1 MNILMPRLIL
11 ATAIIHFVAGFA
23 TISAAGD
30 GAAPAAAEPIKISPS
45 DWPWWRGPDRNGI
58 ARADQKPPLHWSETD
73 NVGWRAA
80 VPGRG
85 HGSATVVDDQVF
97 LATCDEAK
105 EIQSVLCFD
114 RKTGQRVWQTDV
126 HQGGIEK
133 KENKKSSQA
142 SATVACDGERLFITF
157 QNSKAIFLTALN
169 RNGKQLWQKK
179 VSDFVTHQGYGASPA
194 IYKSLVIVSS
204 DNKGGGAI
212 AAFDRA
218 TGVLRWHHERPRLP
232 NYTSPVILNVAGR
245 EQLLFTG
252 CDLVSSFEPETG
264 KPLWEVAG
272 ATTECVTS
280 TVTDG
285 KLILTSGGYPKN
297 HMSAVKADGSGE
309 VVWEISVRVYV
320 PSLLV
325 RDGYIYGVTDAG
337 VAMCWNSD
345 TGDQMWA
352 SRLGGTFTA
361 SPVLVGDLLFATN
374 EAGKTFI
381 CKISPKA
388 CEVVGENQL
397 GDEVYATPT
406 ICGGCIY
413 MRVASMQDDQRHET
427 LYCLGTER

>member
-1 MNILMPRLIL
+1 MSLFMPRLIL
-11 ATAIIHFVAGFA
+11 AIATTLSIAGA
-23 TISAAGD
+23 TNTGAAGD
-30 GAAPAAAEPIKISPS
+30 GAAVPGPGPIKLSPA
-45 DWPWWRGPDRNGI
+45 DWPWWRGPERNGI
-58 ARADQKPPLHWSETD
+58 ASADQKPPLHWSETE
-73 NVGWRAA
+73 NVQWRAP

-85 HGSATVVDDQVF
+85 HGSPTVVGDQVF
-97 LATCDEAK
+97 LATCDEEK

-114 RKTGQRVWQTDV
+114 RKTGQSVWQTDV

-142 SATVACDGERLFITF
+142 SASVACDGERLFITF
-157 QNSKAIFLTALN
+157 QNSKAIDLTALN
-169 RNGKQLWQKK
+169 RKGKQLWQKK

-218 TGVLRWHHERPRLP
+218 TGELRWSHERPRLP
-232 NYTSPVILNVAGR
+232 NYTSPVILKVAGR

-252 CDLVSSFEPETG
+252 CDLVSSFEPESG

-297 HMSAVKADGSGE
+297 HISAVRADGSGE
-309 VVWEISVRVYV
+309 IVWENSVRMYV

-325 RDGYIYGVTDAG
+325 REGYIYGVTDAG
-337 VAMCWNSD
+337 VALCWKSEN
-345 TGDQMWA
+345 GEQMWA
-352 SRLGGTFTA
+352 QRLGGTFTA
-361 SPVLVGDLLFATN
+361 SPVMVGDLVFATS
-374 EAGKTFI
+374 EAGKTHVL
-381 CKISPKA
+381 KVNPKA
-388 CEVVGENQL
+388 CQVVAESQL

-406 ICGGCIY
+406 ICGGRIY
-413 MRVASMQDDQRHET
+413 MRAASIKDGRRQET
-427 LYCLGTER
+427 LYCLGTGK